1 MDHHQHS
8 AMRAEWALDPGFVTV
23 NHGAYGA
30 TPRAVLAAQAAI
42 QASMEAQPNRFM
54 RAELPGRL
62 RDAAAGLAG
71 FLGARDEDLVFVTNA
86 TEACNAV
93 LRSALLTPGDEVLV
107 LTHGYGAVRNTVR
120 HVAARAGA
128 RMTEAVI
135 PYPRPADEAV
145 LAALDAALTPRTRLA
160 VLDHVTSPSALV
172 LPLAAM
178 IARCHAA
185 GVKVLVD
192 GAHAPGMLPLDLPAL
207 GAEWYVGNCHKW
219 LCAPKGAGFLW
230 ARPDAQG
237 GLHPAVISHGLDTG
251 FTAEFDWTGTRD
263 FSAYL
268 AVPAALEFWTR
279 LGGTAQM
286 ARCRALVAEAAAA
299 LAARLGTETGT
310 PPDSP
315 GCMAT
320 VRVPLRDPADAGR
333 LAAALLAAGTD
344 APVHALGDAAWL
356 RLSAH
361 AYNTMD
367 DYRRAGDILARC
379 LGK

>member
-54 RAELPGRL
+54 RAELPGAL
-62 RDAAAGLAG
+62 RGAAAGLAG
-71 FLGARDEDLVFVTNA
+71 FLGARGEDLVFVTNA

-145 LAALDAALTPRTRLA
+145 LAALNAALTPRTRLA

-230 ARPDAQG
+230 ARPDAQA

-286 ARCRALVAEAAAA
+286 ARCRALVAEAAAG
-299 LAARLGTETGT
+299 LAAPPGHRDRHAARQPRLHGDG
-310 PPDSP
+310 PRAPARSGRCRKAGRCPAGRRHRRP
-315 GCMAT
+315 GAC
-320 VRVPLRDPADAGR
+320 AGGRR
-333 LAAALLAAGTD
+333 LAA
-344 APVHALGDAAWL
+344 PV
-356 RLSAH
+356 RP
-361 AYNTMD
+361 
-367 DYRRAGDILARC
+367 C
-379 LGK
+379 LQHDG